1 MLNPFPAL
9 YTKLREGKCLI
20 YIGREGWLTFIT
32 KLTETL
38 AWPVIV
44 LIVATLFRQ
53 PIVEVIPALRRL
65 RYKEFEVEF
74 GRDLLE
80 TQQRTAVTV
89 PERAQLPPSGM
100 ETLAR
105 LQRVAAVAPSAAVL
119 EAWREIET
127 AAADAA
133 SNYGLTATGGS
144 WELLLGLRNQ
154 KVLDSTQ
161 VETMEALRKLRNKV
175 AHARDGEVTE
185 DQALRYAEIAV
196 AAAEGIRSSVR
207 PVS

>member
-1 MLNPFPAL
+1 MD
-9 YTKLREGKCLI
+9 
-20 YIGREGWLTFIT
+20 WLTFIVNAI
-32 KLTETL
+32 EVL

-44 LIVATLFRQ
+44 LIVAALFRQ
-53 PIVEVIPALRRL
+53 PIIELIPAVRRL

-74 GRDLLE
+74 GRELLE
-80 TQQRTAVTV
+80 TQQRAAVTG
-89 PERAQLPPSGM
+89 PERAQFPPTGM

-105 LQRVAAVAPSAAVL
+105 LRRVAAVAPSAAVL
-119 EAWREIET
+119 EAWREVEA

-144 WELLLGLRNQ
+144 WELFFGLRNQ

-161 VETMEALRKLRNKV
+161 VETLEALRKLRNKV

-185 DQALRYAEIAV
+185 DQALRYAEIAI

-207 PVS
+207 PAS